1 MNKIL
6 LDYDGFIA
14 RAFYA
19 GYDPE
24 YPDDYSGCLDKLNE
38 MEKDAIDKALE
49 FFGDENELY
58 ITYRVVSGHSF
69 KKDFYP
75 TYKAQRKND
84 EALGDFRNI
93 IKRRNDITV
102 IIADYLEA
110 DDYIVLSNECDRDC
124 SIVFSDDKDLHKY
137 CKWTCKLGH
146 DDQISKDRFSKKAQL
161 IQMITGDSCDNIK
174 GVPQFGEAKA
184 EKYLNN
190 VGYTLDA
197 VIRLYKT
204 REISLE
210 ECVKNLVLV
219 HPVARGV
226 LDIEVDF
233 TYEPMEI
240 VYMVTHEIAERAK
253 KIYNEEN

>member
-1 MNKIL
+1 MNTIL

-24 YPDDYSGCLDKLNE
+24 YPDDYSGCFDKLNE
-38 MEKDAIDKALE
+38 MEKDAYNKSVD
-49 FFGDENELY
+49 FFSDERLIE
-58 ITYRVVSGHSF
+58 TRRVVSGHSF

-84 EALGDFRNI
+84 EALGDFRDI
-93 IKRRNDITV
+93 IKRQNNV
-102 IIADYLEA
+102 VIADYLEA
-110 DDYIVLSNECDRDC
+110 DDYIILSNECKRDC

-146 DDQISKDRFSKKAQL
+146 DDQISKERFSKEAQL

-184 EKYLNN
+184 KKYLDT
-190 VGYTLDA
+190 VGYTMDA

-226 LDIEVDF
+226 LDKEINF
-233 TYEPMEI
+233 RYTAMELAYI
-240 VYMVTHEIAERAK
+240 VTHEIAERVK
-253 KIYNEEN
+253 KVYNEEN

>member
-1 MNKIL
+1 MNIVL

-24 YPDDYSGCLDKLNE
+24 YPDDYSGCFDKLNE
-38 MEKDAIDKALE
+38 MEKDAENKAID
-49 FFGDENELY
+49 FFESDDY
-58 ITYRVVSGHSF
+58 QIQRVVSGHSF

-84 EALGDFRNI
+84 EALGDFRDI
-93 IKRRNDITV
+93 IKRQNNV

-110 DDYIVLSNECDRDC
+110 DDYIIDANEYSRDC

-146 DDQISKDRFSKKAQL
+146 DDQISKDKFSKEAQL

-184 EKYLNN
+184 KKYLDN

-226 LDIEVDF
+226 LDIETDY
-233 TYEPMEI
+233 TGPMELA
-240 VYMVTHEIAERAK
+240 YTVTHKIAERVK
-253 KIYNEEN
+253 EIYNEED

>member
-1 MNKIL
+1 MNKVL

-24 YPDDYSGCLDKLNE
+24 YPDDYSGCFDKLKE
-38 MEKDAIDKALE
+38 MEKDAENKAID
-49 FFGDENELY
+49 FFNSDEVYE
-58 ITYRVVSGHSF
+58 IHRIVSGHSF

-84 EALGDFRNI
+84 EALGDFRDI
-93 IKRRNDITV
+93 IKRQNNV
-102 IIADYLEA
+102 VIADYLEA
-110 DDYIVLSNECDRDC
+110 DDYIILSNECARDC

-146 DDQISKDRFSKKAQL
+146 DDQISKDRFSKEAQL

-184 EKYLNN
+184 KKYLDS
-190 VGYTLDA
+190 VGYNLDA

-210 ECVKNLVLV
+210 ECVKNFVLV

-226 LDIEVDF
+226 LDTIRDINF
-233 TYEPMEI
+233 MYKPMEL
-240 VYMVTHEIAERAK
+240 VYIVTHEIAERVK
-253 KIYNEEN
+253 KIYNEED